1 MVIRDPVHGD
11 VALTEGEKLVL
22 DTWEMQRLRGI
33 KQTGTAYLVY
43 PGCVHT
49 RFDHSLGTCA
59 VVKRIIDGLRRSGH
73 DIHPDDEQLVS
84 VAALVHDIT
93 HIPFGHTFEDERRIF
108 PRHDSGGRIEAF
120 LEEGEIG
127 LVLKSLGLDREVLS
141 ILRTRDPVLEGYPA
155 PWRVQIVSGS
165 LDADLLDYLRRDSY
179 FAGLVQNY
187 DDRIFS
193 YFTLDRGQL
202 VVGMSKHGLDRPDAR
217 SEVMHLLRMRY
228 FLTERVYTH
237 HAKISSG
244 AMISRAVEIARAL
257 GLTEDRLYSLTD
269 ATFLEFLKQFPL
281 KSPDPVIGRLVRAV
295 EQRKLLKRAYVLSA
309 AGIGRTR
316 RDRLIA
322 AYSGTNGE
330 RERLEREIASA
341 LSLGPGDVLVHCP
354 PASFFKEIE
363 VPVRTRDGIVRLNA
377 PVSEHPRDVQLLAEQ
392 YEDLW
397 KFYVFAPVGYTGRA
411 GEICQAFL
419 GESSEYRP
427 G

>member
-11 VALTEGEKLVL
+11 IALTQAEKSIL
-22 DTWEMQRLRGI
+22 DTREMQRLRGI

-59 VVKRIIDGLRRSGH
+59 VAKRIIGGLRRSGH
-73 DIHPDDEQLVS
+73 DIHPDDEELVCA
-84 VAALVHDIT
+84 AALLHDIT

-108 PRHDSGGRIEAF
+108 PRHDTARRTEAF
-120 LEEGEIG
+120 LGDGEVG
-127 LVLKSLGLDREVLS
+127 AALKSLGLDREVLS
-141 ILRTRDPVLEGYPA
+141 ILKTRDPVSEGYPA
-155 PWRVQIVSGS
+155 PWKAQIVSGS

-179 FAGLVQNY
+179 FAGLAQNY
-187 DDRIFS
+187 DDRVFS
-193 YFTLDRGQL
+193 YFTLDAGQL

-244 AMISRAVEIARAL
+244 AMISRAVEIARGH
-257 GLTEDRLYSLTD
+257 GLPEERLYPLTD
-269 ATFLEFLKQFPL
+269 ATFLEFLKRFPAEE
-281 KSPDPVIGRLVRAV
+281 PDPVIGRLVTAV

-309 AGIGRTR
+309 AGIGRVK

-322 AYSGTNGE
+322 AYSETGGE
-330 RERLEREIASA
+330 RDRLEAEIASA
-341 LSLGPGDVLVHCP
+341 LCLGSGDVIVHCP

-363 VPVRTRDGIVRLNA
+363 VPVRTRDGVGRLNTL
-377 PVSEHPRDVQLLAEQ
+377 VSERTREVEVLADQ

-397 KFYVFAPVGYTGRA
+397 KFYIFVPAGYTERA
-411 GEICQAFL
+411 GQVCQTL
-419 GESSEYRP
+419 IGEPGEYRP